1 MPWIVLVLSGLC
13 EAVWATALGA
23 SHGFSEPVPT
33 IVFFVFCVVSMLGLG
48 WAVKQIPIGTAY
60 AVWTGIGA
68 ALTVTWAMVTGAEAV
83 SVWKV
88 VFLVGVI
95 AAVVGLKLVPS
106 SSAESEAESAAE
118 SEDGFAAASVAGSTA
133 PSAAGSAA
141 GSTAETAAKPQS
153 ERAAGSA
160 GGDAHPG
167 ASADDDA
174 RRRDA

>member
-1 MPWIVLVLSGLC
+1 MPWIILVLSGLC

-33 IVFFVFCVVSMLGLG
+33 IVFFVFCVISMLGLG
-48 WAVKQIPIGTAY
+48 WAVKHIPIGTAY

-106 SSAESEAESAAE
+106 PSAESAGESAAK
-118 SEDGFAAASVAGSTA
+118 SEDGFAAS
-133 PSAAGSAA
+133 SAA
-141 GSTAETAAKPQS
+141 GSTATSAASSAVGSTAESAAKS
-153 ERAAGSA
+153 KTERAAGSP
-160 GGDAHPG
+160 GGDAHPSPSANDG
-167 ASADDDA
+167 A
-174 RRRDA
+174 RQRDA

>member
-1 MPWIVLVLSGLC
+1 MPWVVLVLSGLC
-13 EAVWATALGA
+13 EAVWATALGE
-23 SHGFSEPVPT
+23 SHGFSQPVPT
-33 IVFFVFCVVSMLGLG
+33 VVFFVFCVVSMLGLG

-95 AAVVGLKLVPS
+95 GAVVGLKLVPS
-106 SSAESEAESAAE
+106 SAEVEAESAAE
-118 SEDGFAAASVAGSTA
+118 
-133 PSAAGSAA
+133 
-141 GSTAETAAKPQS
+141 
-153 ERAAGSA
+153 RAAGPA

-167 ASADDDA
+167 TSADA
-174 RRRDA
+174 EAGRRDA